1 MTEERPSDSA
11 GDQPEQ
17 EPLRPRRSSRSSRS
31 SASRSAKKTNSAR
44 SSVKEILIVV
54 VLAILIAFIV
64 KTLFVRGF
72 YIPSGSMENTLELDD
87 RIFVNVMSANLGTI
101 DRGDIVVFDDTK
113 NWLPSQP
120 QGSDGLG
127 GAIQSALSF
136 VGILPDSADQ
146 ALVKRVIGEG
156 GDHVV
161 CCDADGKISVNGT
174 ALDETYVYPGAVP
187 SEIPFDVIVPD
198 NHFFVLG
205 DHRNASADSR
215 VHLANNN
222 AFIHKEDIIGTAFVI
237 AWPLDRFQILHHP
250 DQVFADVPDTS
261 SSED

>member
-1 MTEERPSDSA
+1 MTEERPAESA

-17 EPLRPRRSSRSSRS
+17 EPLRPRRSSRSSG
-31 SASRSAKKTNSAR
+31 ARSAKKPNSAW

-127 GAIQSALSF
+127 GAIQSACPSWA
-136 VGILPDSADQ
+136 SC
-146 ALVKRVIGEG
+146 R
-156 GDHVV
+156 
-161 CCDADGKISVNGT
+161 T
-174 ALDETYVYPGAVP
+174 AVTK
-187 SEIPFDVIVPD
+187 
-198 NHFFVLG
+198 H
-205 DHRNASADSR
+205 
-215 VHLANNN
+215 
-222 AFIHKEDIIGTAFVI
+222 
-237 AWPLDRFQILHHP
+237 
-250 DQVFADVPDTS
+250 S
-261 SSED
+261 SSASSVKAGTRGLLRRGRKDQRERHGPGRDLRVPGRSSL